1 MGALDAPTRQHFT
14 DVLLDVMQMLA
25 TVVVLWV
32 GKATRV
38 ISFPDCDES
47 IPRKVTSVLY
57 HICLKESSFTRL
69 SGLTDIPSTSS
80 LCGKSDHW
88 SVWNQKAEVS
98 TLCLDLFTP
107 NNVDTGTSDI
117 WPR

>member
-1 MGALDAPTRQHFT
+1 MD
-14 DVLLDVMQMLA
+14 MQMLA

-47 IPRKVTSVLY
+47 IPRKVTVITINSLSIFVFF
-57 HICLKESSFTRL
+57 KEFSFTWL
-69 SGLTDIPSTSS
+69 SGLTDVPSTSS

-88 SVWNQKAEVS
+88 SVWNQKAKVS
-98 TLCLDLFTP
+98 ALCADLFTL
-107 NNVDTGTSDI
+107 NAVDSMTSNI